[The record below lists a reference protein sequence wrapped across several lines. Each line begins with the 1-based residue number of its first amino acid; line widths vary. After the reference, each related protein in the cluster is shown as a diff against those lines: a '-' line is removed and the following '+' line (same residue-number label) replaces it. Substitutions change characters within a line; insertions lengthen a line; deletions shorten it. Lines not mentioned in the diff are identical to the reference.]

1 VSADGSRPGG
11 PASTP
16 GGPASTADG
25 PQLPSDPVVLERAI
39 EQRRAQLAAT
49 VDELVVRT
57 SPREVVRRGM
67 ADLSRRLRRAT
78 RTPEGGWRVER
89 IGAVAAAVLAVVG
102 LAVLLR
108 RRND

>member
-1 VSADGSRPGG
+1 VSAGGSGAGG
-11 PASTP
+11 PAS
-16 GGPASTADG
+16 PASA

-39 EQRRAQLAAT
+39 EERRAQLAAT

-57 SPREVVRRGM
+57 SPREVARRTL
-67 ADLSRRLRRAT
+67 ADLSQRLRQAT
-78 RTPEGGWRVER
+78 RTPEGGWRLER

-108 RRND
+108 RRNH